1 MGDETSG
8 MEVDPNLGY
17 VALGALIGA
26 ESTGVPV
33 PGETALLAAAVL
45 AGRGDLDIELVV
57 AVAATA
63 AIVGD
68 NLGYWIGR
76 KGGRRLF
83 ELRGPLHGHRQA
95 ALARGEDFFARHGP
109 KAVFLGRWIAWLRIT
124 SAWLAGITEMRWP
137 TFLLWNALGGVAWAT
152 SVGLLAYMLGPAVEE
167 IFKVGGIV
175 ALSLAALAL
184 VAFAIVR
191 WRRAARAPE
200 S

>member
-1 MGDETSG
+1 

-17 VALGALIGA
+17 VALGALVGA

-45 AGRGDLDIELVV
+45 AGRGDLSIELVI
-57 AVAATA
+57 AIAALA

-83 ELRGPLHGHRQA
+83 ELRGPFQRHRHE
-95 ALARGEDFFARHGP
+95 ALVRGEAFFRRHGA

-124 SAWLAGITEMRWP
+124 SAWLAGINRMHWP

-152 SVGLLAYMLGPAVEE
+152 SVGLLAYIAGPAVEDV
-167 IFKVGGIV
+167 FKIGGIV
-175 ALSLAALAL
+175 AVGLVALAL
-184 VAFAIVR
+184 AVLTLRVR
-191 WRRAARAPE
+191 VGRRRG
-200 S
+200 

>member
-1 MGDETSG
+1 

-45 AGRGDLDIELVV
+45 AERGELDIELVI

-83 ELRGPLHGHRQA
+83 ELRGPLHRHRHT
-95 ALARGEDFFARHGP
+95 ALARGESFFARHGP
-109 KAVFLGRWIAWLRIT
+109 KAVFLGRWIAWLRIA
-124 SAWLAGITEMRWP
+124 SAWLAGITHMHWP
-137 TFLLWNALGGVAWAT
+137 TLPALERARRRCVGDQRRHARLPGRPGRGRRLQGRRHRGGEPGRAGAGGVRD
-152 SVGLLAYMLGPAVEE
+152 LP
-167 IFKVGGIV
+167 
-175 ALSLAALAL
+175 LAAG
-184 VAFAIVR
+184 VPR
-191 WRRAARAPE
+191 P
-200 S
+200 